1 VHRGHRNSQSV
12 EGLNAQISFRR
23 GGRAGDHGGGGGVAD
38 PCRRHDRDGAGLAAA
53 ITETSATEQVYWRH
67 RCWGCWHRHHWW
79 GWHRPWWP
87 LRPWGWHRRHYWGWG
102 WHWRRHYH
110 RWWW

>member
-1 VHRGHRNSQSV
+1 MRRFLFAVAA
-12 EGLNAQISFRR
+12 GLAIMVAAAALPT
-23 GGRAGDHGGGGGVAD
+23 RAGAMTVTA
-38 PCRRHDRDGAGLAAA
+38 PAGLAAA